1 MAARII
7 VIEDSKVGSYLS
19 LQTLC
24 QKKFGTNFDLKYNVS
39 FFAYLT
45 QNYSESL
52 Y

>member
-39 FFAYLT
+39 FAFS
-45 QNYSESL
+45 NYPESL